1 MIELFSDIFTFRE
14 NVLTR
19 ADSRVKLIAAMFA
32 ISLALLSDKPYFA
45 ACLFVISA
53 ASAAP
58 LRLPWKSVAARFMM
72 PFGAVCVL
80 CALQMFMT
88 AGTPVWSLPVLHFSL
103 VATREGISNAIHI
116 GARVMGAMSVVVLLG
131 ITTPAHEIFR
141 ALLWMKA
148 PVAWVEIGML
158 MYRYVFVLLDSTVD
172 MATAQMLRLGYSDTR
187 KAMRSAG
194 VLSGAVILRSIDQAA
209 KTNDAMML
217 RGYSG
222 KLPVGR
228 LSPFARRDAVIA
240 ASICAA
246 LFALFAFFKW
256 GAA

>member
-1 MIELFSDIFTFRE
+1 MIELFSDIFTFRK
-14 NVLTR
+14 NFLTR
-19 ADSRVKLIAAMFA
+19 ADSRVKLIVAMFA
-32 ISLALLSDKPYFA
+32 ISLALLSDRPYFA
-45 ACLFVISA
+45 ACLFAFSVVA
-53 ASAAP
+53 AIP
-58 LRLPWKSVAARFMM
+58 LRLPWKSVGIRFVM
-72 PFGAVCVL
+72 PCSVVLVL
-80 CALQMFMT
+80 CALQIFMT
-88 AGTPVWSLPVLHFSL
+88 AGTPVWRLPILHFTL
-103 VATREGISNAIHI
+103 NATREGVFNAVHI

-172 MATAQMLRLGYSDTR
+172 MATAQMLRLGYCDTK

-222 KLPVGR
+222 KLPVGQ
-228 LSPFARRDAVIA
+228 LSPLSRRDAAVVF
-240 ASICAA
+240 SICAA

-256 GAA
+256 GAI